1 MNRNEVFPPIKGHRL
16 GFFQRNPLD
25 SLLAPKSVAVIGASE
40 REGSVG
46 RTVFWNLIS
55 NPFGGTVYPIN
66 AKRANVFGVRAYP
79 SLAELPEQVE
89 TVVMAVPAATI
100 PDLAE
105 QAGQHGAK
113 GLIII
118 SAGFKEMGAPGEELE
133 RQILATAR
141 RCKMRV
147 IGPNCLGVMNP
158 LTGFNATFG
167 GVMARSGSIAFI
179 SQSGALCTSVLDW
192 SVQEQV
198 GFSGFISV
206 GSMLDV
212 GWGDLISYYGNDART
227 KSIII
232 YMESVGDAR
241 AFVSAAREVAMT
253 KPIIIIKAGR
263 TDAAAKAAASHTG
276 SLTGSDAVLDA
287 AFRRCGVV
295 RVSQIDDMFHLSEVL
310 AKQPLPKGNRLTLIT
325 NAGGPGVL
333 ATDELVS
340 GAGVLAPL
348 STETFDAYNAFLPP
362 HWSRNNPV
370 DILGDADAERYGKA
384 LQIAA
389 RNEQT
394 DGMLVIL
401 TPQDMTDCTG
411 TAERLRQYAVST
423 GKPVLASWM
432 GGHAVAAGN
441 EVLTRAGIP
450 TFAYPDTA
458 ARMFNYMWRYESNL
472 RALYETPELTDTSDE
487 NPVDLAKATAILER
501 VSSEGRTI
509 LTEYESKQLLEAYG
523 IPTVKTRLAHT
534 AEEAAKLAAE
544 IGFPVVIKIDS
555 KTITHKTDVGGV
567 VLNLQTAQDVIAAF
581 QKMSDAVIAKFGQ
594 EAFDGVTVQ
603 QMIKLQGYEI
613 ILGSSIDPQ
622 FGPVLLFGSGG
633 QLVEVYKD
641 SEIALPPLNTT
652 LARRLMERTKIYTA
666 LKGVRG
672 RASVNMHALESLL
685 VRFSQLVVENPLI
698 KECDINPLLVG
709 EGLNLVA
716 LDARV
721 VLFDASV
728 SVSMLRRPAIRP
740 YPRRYVERANLSDG
754 TAVTY
759 RPIRPEDESLMV
771 QFHKALSESSVRSWY
786 FESRSLDE
794 RIDHTRL
801 RRACF
806 IDYAHEMAL
815 VAVVE
820 QPDGTQAIAGLIQSQ
835 MSSFA
840 SRARFAIVVTDQW
853 QRHGIG
859 SHLVT
864 KLIDVAKAEGLTL
877 LRAAFLPENGNLKH
891 LFEKFGFR
899 IVNVSPD
906 EPLYAEIDLPVQSG
920 HSSIYPTQ

>member
-1 MNRNEVFPPIKGHRL
+1 MNRNEIFPPIKGHRL

-25 SLLAPKSVAVIGASE
+25 PVLSPKSIAVIGASE

-46 RTVFWNLIS
+46 RTLFWNLIS

-66 AKRANVFGVRAYP
+66 AKRSNVFGVRAYP
-79 SLAELPEQVE
+79 SLAALPEQVE
-89 TVVMAVPAATI
+89 CVAIAVPSSTI

-113 GLIII
+113 GLIVI

-133 RQILATAR
+133 RQLLAAAR
-141 RCKMRV
+141 RHKMRI

-198 GFSGFISV
+198 GFSGFISI

-227 KSIII
+227 KSIIC

-241 AFVSAAREVAMT
+241 SFVSAAREVAMT

-295 RVSQIDDMFHLSEVL
+295 RVAQIDDMFHLSEVL
-310 AKQPLPKGNRLTLIT
+310 AKQPLPKGNRLMIIT

-340 GAGVLAPL
+340 GGGQLASL
-348 STETFDAYNAFLPP
+348 SKETFDEYNSYLPP

-370 DILGDADAERYGKA
+370 DILGDAEPARYGRA
-384 LQIAA
+384 LQTAA
-389 RNEQT
+389 NNEQT
-394 DGMLVIL
+394 DGTLVVL
-401 TPQDMTDCTG
+401 TPQDMTDPTE
-411 TAERLRQYAVST
+411 TAEQLRQYAVST

-432 GGHAVAAGN
+432 GGRAVAAGN
-441 EVLTRAGIP
+441 EILTKAGIP
-450 TFAYPDTA
+450 TFEYPDTA
-458 ARMFNYMWRYESNL
+458 ARMFNYMWSYEYNL
-472 RALYETPELTDTSDE
+472 RALYETPELTDSSD
-487 NPVDLAKATAILER
+487 NAVNVDKAHSILER
-501 VSSEGRTI
+501 VSADGRTI

-523 IPTVKTRLAHT
+523 IPTVKTRLARS
-534 AEEAAKLAAE
+534 ADEAAALATE

-567 VLNLQTAQDVIAAF
+567 VLNLQSAQEVAAAF
-581 QKMSDAVIAKFGQ
+581 QKMSASVIDKFGR

-603 QMIKLQGYEI
+603 QMIKLQGYEV

-641 SEIALPPLNTT
+641 SAVALPPLNTT

-672 RASVNMHALESLL
+672 RASVDMHALESLL

-698 KECDINPLLVG
+698 KECDINPLLIG
-709 EGLNLVA
+709 EGTNLVA

-721 VLFDASV
+721 VLFKASEAT
-728 SVSMLRRPAIRP
+728 SAAKRPAIRP
-740 YPRRYVERANLSDG
+740 YPRQYVERTQLANG
-754 TAVTY
+754 TSMTL

-771 QFHKALSESSVRSWY
+771 QFHKALSDSSVRSWY

-801 RRACF
+801 RRSCF
-806 IDYAHEMAL
+806 IDYASEMAL
-815 VAVVE
+815 IALVD
-820 QPDGTQAIAGLIQSQ
+820 QPDGTKVIAGIARSQ
-835 MSSFA
+835 KSSYA
-840 SRARFAIVVTDQW
+840 SRARFAIGVTDQW
-853 QRHGIG
+853 QKQGVG
-859 SHLVT
+859 SLLLT
-864 KLIDVAKAEGLTL
+864 KLIDIAKAEGLTL
-877 LRAAFLPENGNLKH
+877 LRAAFLAESANLKH

-899 IVNVSPD
+899 IVNASSD
-906 EPLYAEIDLPVQSG
+906 EPLYAEIDFPTPAGKASV
-920 HSSIYPTQ
+920 YPAE

>member
-1 MNRNEVFPPIKGHRL
+1 MNRNEIFPPIKGHRL

-25 SLLAPKSVAVIGASE
+25 PLLSPKSVAVIGASE

-66 AKRANVFGVRAYP
+66 AKRSNVFGVRAYP
-79 SLAELPEQVE
+79 SLAALPEQVE
-89 TVVMAVPAATI
+89 CVVMAVPAATI

-105 QAGQHGAK
+105 QAGQHGTK
-113 GLIII
+113 GLIVI

-133 RQILATAR
+133 RQLLLAAR
-141 RCKMRV
+141 RYKMRI

-198 GFSGFISV
+198 GFSGFISI

-212 GWGDLISYYGNDART
+212 GWGDLISYYGHDART
-227 KSIII
+227 TSIII

-241 AFVSAAREVAMT
+241 AFVSAAREVAMA

-276 SLTGSDAVLDA
+276 SLTGSDAVLEA
-287 AFRRCGVV
+287 AFRRCGVI
-295 RVSQIDDMFHLSEVL
+295 RVTQIDDLFHLSEVL
-310 AKQPLPKGNRLTLIT
+310 AKQPLPKGNRLTIIT

-340 GAGVLAPL
+340 GGGVLAPL
-348 STETFDAYNAFLPP
+348 SKETFDTYNSFLPP

-370 DILGDADAERYGKA
+370 DILGDAQPELYGKA
-384 LQIAA
+384 LQVAA
-389 RNEQT
+389 KNEQT
-394 DGMLVIL
+394 DGTLVVL
-401 TPQDMTDCTG
+401 TPQDMTDPTE
-411 TAERLRQYAVST
+411 TAEQLRHYAVST

-432 GGHAVAAGN
+432 GGRAVAAGN
-441 EVLTRAGIP
+441 EILTKAGIP
-450 TFAYPDTA
+450 TFEYPDTA
-458 ARMFNYMWRYESNL
+458 ARMFNYMWRYEYNL
-472 RALYETPELTDTSDE
+472 RALYETPELTDSSDKD
-487 NPVDLAKATAILER
+487 PVDTARASAILES
-501 VSSEGRTI
+501 VAASGRTI

-523 IPTVKTRLAHT
+523 IPTVKTRLART
-534 AEEAAKLAAE
+534 AEEAAALATE

-567 VLNLQTAQDVIAAF
+567 VLNLQSSQEVAAAF
-581 QKMSDAVIAKFGQ
+581 TKMSSSVIEHFGP

-603 QMIKLQGYEI
+603 PMVKLQGYEI

-641 SEIALPPLNTT
+641 SAVALPPLNTT

-672 RASVNMHALESLL
+672 RASVDMLALESLL

-709 EGLNLVA
+709 EGTNLVA

-721 VLFDASV
+721 VLFKSGEEASV
-728 SVSMLRRPAIRP
+728 AKRPAIRP
-740 YPRRYVERANLSDG
+740 YPRKYVERAQLSDG
-754 TAVTY
+754 TPMTY

-771 QFHKALSESSVRSWY
+771 QFHKCLSESSVRSWY
-786 FESRSLDE
+786 FEPRSLDD

-806 IDYAHEMAL
+806 IDYANEMAL
-815 VAVVE
+815 IAVIDNA
-820 QPDGTQAIAGLIQSQ
+820 DGTKSIAGVARLQK
-835 MSSFA
+835 SSYA
-840 SRARFAIVVTDQW
+840 ARARFAIAVADPW
-853 QRHGIG
+853 QRRGIG
-859 SHLVT
+859 SHLLA
-864 KLIDVAKAEGLTL
+864 KLIEVAKAEGLTL
-877 LRAAFLPENGNLKH
+877 LRAAFLPESANLRH

-899 IVNVSPD
+899 IVTASPD
-906 EPLYAEIDLPVQSG
+906 EPLYAEIDLPASAG
-920 HSSIYPTQ
+920 SASLYPAE